1 MVPATARERREMLKS
16 AAWRMARLVHCKPSA
31 LLAADDP
38 AKLIK
43 VPDRRARQLAKK
55 IVRLKKTGV

>member
-1 MVPATARERREMLKS
+1 MLKS
-16 AAWRMARLVHCKPSA
+16 AAWRLSRLVHCKPA
-31 LLAADDP
+31 DALAADDP

-55 IVRLKKTGV
+55 IVRLKKTAL